1 MTGLAVALPPIELA
15 VGSHVGAYRLL
26 ERLGFVREGLVRARA
41 LRDGEAHDHVM
52 YGLVDM
58 QHLKS
63 WLPAG
68 KD

>member
-1 MTGLAVALPPIELA
+1 MIRIVIADDHQL
-15 VGSHVGAYRLL
+15 
-26 ERLGFVREGLVRARA
+26 VREGLVRARA

-58 QHLKS
+58 QRLKS